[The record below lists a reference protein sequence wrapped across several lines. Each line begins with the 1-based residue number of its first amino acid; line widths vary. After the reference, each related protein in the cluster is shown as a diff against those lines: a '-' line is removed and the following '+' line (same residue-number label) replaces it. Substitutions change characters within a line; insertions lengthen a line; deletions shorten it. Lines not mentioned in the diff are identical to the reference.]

1 MNSYLDLVKEYAK
14 KHKNKNRMSLFV
26 ILLAVALVATIF
38 GMADMEMQTQQRS
51 MKKQY
56 GNWHINIRDI
66 SGEQAEL
73 LALRPQAALSGYVGV
88 TGGLA
93 GYLLD
98 GKAANIMGADEQMAG
113 EIGIRLTEGRY
124 PQNAGEAV
132 LTASMAQTLG
142 IEAGDKIEIKKP
154 DGGRIPLTITALA
167 EDTAAILKTDQAGI
181 VMTIQGFY
189 DTIPPEDYTERFYIQ
204 FKPFTNIQEEKGKI
218 EQAFGISQEQI
229 QDNVYLLAAMGQSGD
244 SYFLA
249 MYGTAVILFLFV
261 LIAAVLMISS
271 SFQTSVSERIR
282 FFGMLRCLGASRKQ
296 IKRFVIKEGLTYCKK
311 AIPAGAAVGILV
323 IWGLSGLLRGLS
335 PEYFADMP
343 VFGFSIPGILA
354 GAAVGI
360 ASCLL
365 ASLSPA
371 KKAAAVSPLTA
382 VSGNAG
388 KSTVMNNTRMF
399 GGRKIDSTLGIY
411 HALENRKNLVLMVA
425 SFAFSILM
433 FMSFSGLIDFMNHAI
448 RPLRPWSP
456 DISLISA
463 DNSCS
468 IDIGVYEKLQAMPET
483 DKVYGRMFDYE
494 VPYVRTNGGEQEKA
508 CLISYEQYQFGWARD
523 SLVDGSIEAVMNE
536 PGKVL
541 VISRGDSP
549 WQVGETLSLYPDGNG
564 RTAEIAGILGS
575 CPFESEDGE
584 QIVICSEETFR
595 SITGKNAY
603 TILDVR
609 LKKGN
614 GEKAAVQLRDEAL
627 KLGLNFSDSRKDK
640 EETQAIKFSFS
651 VFVYGFLAV
660 ILLISVLHIINN
672 INMSVAGRM
681 NQCGVM
687 RAIGMEGKQLL
698 HMVRAEAVVYALFG
712 AAAGILMG
720 LPAHRFVYE
729 QLVTSRW
736 GTAWRVPYGQLMVI
750 VGVTVVTTLLA
761 VRRPARKI
769 KEMDIVDTIHAL

>member
-1 MNSYLDLVKEYAK
+1 MNSYLDLVNEYAA

-88 TGGLA
+88 TGGLT
-93 GYLLD
+93 GYLLE

-113 EIGIRLTEGRY
+113 EIGIRMREGRY
-124 PQNAGEAV
+124 PQNAAEAV
-132 LTASMAQTLG
+132 ITASMAQTLG
-142 IEAGDKIEIKKP
+142 IEVGEKIEVEKP
-154 DGGRIPLTITALA
+154 DGGTIPLTITALA
-167 EDTAAILKTDQAGI
+167 EDTAAVLKSDQAGI

-189 DTIPPEDYTERFYIQ
+189 DTIPPEDYMERFYML

-218 EQAFGISQEQI
+218 VQAFGICQEQI

-296 IKRFVIKEGLTYCKK
+296 IKRFVIKEGLAYCKK
-311 AIPAGAAVGILV
+311 AIPAGVAVGILV

-343 VFGFSIPGILA
+343 VLGFSIPGILA

-360 ASCLL
+360 VSCLL

-388 KSTVMNNTRMF
+388 KSAGMKNTRMS

-411 HALENRKNLVLMVA
+411 HALENRKNLILMVA

-456 DISLISA
+456 DISLISP

-468 IDIGVYEKLQAMPET
+468 IDTGVYEKLLAMPET
-483 DKVYGRMFDYE
+483 DKVYGRMFDYG
-494 VPYVRTNGGEQEKA
+494 VPYVRKDGGEQEKA

-523 SLVDGSIEAVMNE
+523 SLVEGNIEAAMNE
-536 PGKVL
+536 PGKAL
-541 VISRGDSP
+541 VISRVDSP

-564 RTAEIAGILGS
+564 GKVEIAGILGS
-575 CPFESEDGE
+575 CPFEGENGE
-584 QIVICSEETFR
+584 QIIICSEETFR

-609 LKKGN
+609 LKKGK
-614 GEKAAVQLRDEAL
+614 GAKAAEQLRDEAL
-627 KLGLNFSDSRKDK
+627 KLGLHFSDSRKDK
-640 EETQAIKFSFS
+640 EETQAVKFSFS

-672 INMSVAGRM
+672 INMSIAGRL

-712 AAAGILMG
+712 SLAGILMG

-750 VGVTVVTTLLA
+750 VGVTVATTLLA
-761 VRRPARKI
+761 VIRPARKI
-769 KEMDIVDTIHAL
+769 KEMNIVDTIHAL

>member
-113 EIGIRLTEGRY
+113 EIGIRLAEGRY

-282 FFGMLRCLGASRKQ
+282 FFGMLRCLGASRK
-296 IKRFVIKEGLTYCKK
+296 
-311 AIPAGAAVGILV
+311 
-323 IWGLSGLLRGLS
+323 
-335 PEYFADMP
+335 
-343 VFGFSIPGILA
+343 
-354 GAAVGI
+354 
-360 ASCLL
+360 
-365 ASLSPA
+365 
-371 KKAAAVSPLTA
+371 
-382 VSGNAG
+382 
-388 KSTVMNNTRMF
+388 
-399 GGRKIDSTLGIY
+399 
-411 HALENRKNLVLMVA
+411 
-425 SFAFSILM
+425 
-433 FMSFSGLIDFMNHAI
+433 
-448 RPLRPWSP
+448 
-456 DISLISA
+456 
-463 DNSCS
+463 
-468 IDIGVYEKLQAMPET
+468 
-483 DKVYGRMFDYE
+483 
-494 VPYVRTNGGEQEKA
+494 
-508 CLISYEQYQFGWARD
+508 
-523 SLVDGSIEAVMNE
+523 
-536 PGKVL
+536 
-541 VISRGDSP
+541 
-549 WQVGETLSLYPDGNG
+549 
-564 RTAEIAGILGS
+564 
-575 CPFESEDGE
+575 
-584 QIVICSEETFR
+584 
-595 SITGKNAY
+595 
-603 TILDVR
+603 
-609 LKKGN
+609 
-614 GEKAAVQLRDEAL
+614 
-627 KLGLNFSDSRKDK
+627 
-640 EETQAIKFSFS
+640 
-651 VFVYGFLAV
+651 
-660 ILLISVLHIINN
+660 
-672 INMSVAGRM
+672 
-681 NQCGVM
+681 
-687 RAIGMEGKQLL
+687 
-698 HMVRAEAVVYALFG
+698 
-712 AAAGILMG
+712 
-720 LPAHRFVYE
+720 
-729 QLVTSRW
+729 
-736 GTAWRVPYGQLMVI
+736 
-750 VGVTVVTTLLA
+750 
-761 VRRPARKI
+761 
-769 KEMDIVDTIHAL
+769 